1 MLFGTNV
8 MSLRSVIGALVCHA
22 TLRFHCKLQGFFMIF
37 NCTKRRFAPVV
48 ASLFTSL
55 FTKKLTKR
63 SSKFGAE
70 SRQKPVLKTTSIF
83 GSILGSNRSQ
93 NRVKMEPSGAPWQR
107 LEPPWQ
113 PLGAPLV
120 ALGSSRWV
128 LRAVSSRSSGAP
140 SGAWDPLP

>member
-1 MLFGTNV
+1 
-8 MSLRSVIGALVCHA
+8 MSLRRVVGAVVCHT
-22 TLRFHCKLQGFFMIF
+22 TLHFHCKFEGFLMFF

-48 ASLFTSL
+48 ALLFTSR
-55 FTKKLTKR
+55 FTKKLTKK
-63 SSKFGAE
+63 SSKIGAE

-83 GSILGSNRSQ
+83 GSIFGPNRSQ
-93 NRVKMEPSGAPWQR
+93 NQVKMEPSGAPWQL

-120 ALGSSRWV
+120 ALRSSRRV
-128 LRAVSSRSSGAP
+128 LRAPRWILGVTWGSSGAP